1 MNNFHYGI
9 LIVIL
14 VYLIPS
20 IAFADEQSSNEIL
33 LGQAVDAIRERD
45 YEKAVAIFDT
55 ILQSDPNNTEILTN
69 KGTALV
75 ELQKYDEAILIFD
88 KILDTEPNNAVV
100 LNNKGIALVKLGSYN
115 EAIINFDKVLE
126 TDLKNT
132 NALKNRNI
140 TFKKINM
147 DTIIDSKYLVHV
159 QIQVRNIHGMLVSV
173 TESNSIKYLPHP
185 LTDEYL
191 DSIPLKEIVS
201 IDGTA
206 YEKREIKTA
215 YTPREDTFIGS
226 TRLVSDKFGGNTVVF
241 STLNHGYTVERGD
254 IVTALWI
261 LLRAIGGT

>member
-1 MNNFHYGI
+1 MSNFHYGI
-9 LIVIL
+9 LIVVF
-14 VYLIPS
+14 VYLIPFTV
-20 IAFADEQSSNEIL
+20 FAESSNEIL

-45 YEKAVAIFDT
+45 YEKAVSIFDT

-88 KILDTEPNNAVV
+88 KILDAEPNNVAV

-126 TDLKNT
+126 TDSKNA

-173 TESNSIKYLPHP
+173 TESN
-185 LTDEYL
+185 
-191 DSIPLKEIVS
+191 
-201 IDGTA
+201 
-206 YEKREIKTA
+206 
-215 YTPREDTFIGS
+215 
-226 TRLVSDKFGGNTVVF
+226 
-241 STLNHGYTVERGD
+241 
-254 IVTALWI
+254 
-261 LLRAIGGT
+261 

>member
-1 MNNFHYGI
+1 MSNFHYGI
-9 LIVIL
+9 LIVVF
-14 VYLIPS
+14 VYLIPFTV
-20 IAFADEQSSNEIL
+20 FAESSNEIL

-45 YEKAVAIFDT
+45 YEKAVSIFDT

-88 KILDTEPNNAVV
+88 KILDAEPNNVAV

-126 TDLKNT
+126 TDSKNA

-201 IDGTA
+201 IDGTT

-226 TRLVSDKFGGNTVVF
+226 TRLVSDKFGGNIIVF
-241 STLNHGYTVERGD
+241 STLNHGYTIERGD
-254 IVTALWI
+254 TVTALWM
-261 LLRAIGGT
+261 LLRAIGT